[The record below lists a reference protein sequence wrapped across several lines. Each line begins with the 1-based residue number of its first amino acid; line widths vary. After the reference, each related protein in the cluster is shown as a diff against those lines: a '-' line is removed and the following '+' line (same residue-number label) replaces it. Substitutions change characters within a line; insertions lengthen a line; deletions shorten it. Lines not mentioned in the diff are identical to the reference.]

1 MSVYQRKSDSLWIA
15 AWYESSKKKTRAFK
29 EEQTARAFDA
39 ERLAA
44 LQDDATRLTLGEVT
58 ATFFRSRQEFH
69 AVTKD
74 TILWLITGRENT
86 EGKHNEGPAEFM
98 CDKYA
103 DTLTRQDLEG
113 MRESCRFRGASN
125 NTINKYQAYIHAIL
139 SWGVEQELV
148 QRNPWR
154 DFKRLPVK
162 RHPILTSLN
171 DIQKVYLAA
180 PEWLQWA
187 IKTAY
192 ALTIRPGQSELFGL
206 HWASF
211 DWGRGTVQVQQGK
224 SKRLKAVY
232 PPHSY
237 LAEARQRYEDDT
249 RSGIVFVC
257 HRNGKHVTS
266 YRTAW
271 EMAVS
276 RAGISSFPM
285 YHIRHVAVSEALAH
299 GADLAAVAAQAG
311 HSSIA
316 TTTTFYAHVIAGAQQ
331 KAAALL
337 PSLDI
342 SPDQV
347 QYRYSSGTVKNEET
361 DGRS

>member
-1 MSVYQRKSDSLWIA
+1 MSVYQRKSDSLWIV
-15 AWYESSKKKTRAFK
+15 AWYESGKKKTRAFK
-29 EEQTARAFDA
+29 GEQTARAFDA
-39 ERLAA
+39 ERLSA
-44 LQDDATRLTLGEVT
+44 LQGDSARLTLGEAA
-58 ATFFRSRQEFH
+58 ATFFRSRPEFH
-69 AVTKD
+69 PVTKD

-86 EGKHNEGPAEFM
+86 EGQHSEGPAEFM

-103 DTLTRQDLEG
+103 DTLTRQDLER
-113 MRESCRFRGASN
+113 MRESFRFRGVGN

-139 SWGVEQELV
+139 SWSVEQELV

-162 RHPILTSLN
+162 RQPVLTSLE
-171 DIQKVYLAA
+171 DIQKVYMAS

-192 ALTIRPGQSELFGL
+192 ALTIRPGQAELFGL
-206 HWASF
+206 KWASF
-211 DWGRGTVQVQQGK
+211 DWRREAVQVQQGK
-224 SKRLKAVY
+224 SKRFKAVY
-232 PPHSY
+232 PPRSY

-249 RSGIVFVC
+249 RKGIAFVC
-257 HRNGKHVTS
+257 HREGKHVAS

-276 RAGISSFPM
+276 RAGVPHFPM
-285 YHIRHVAVSEALAH
+285 YHIRHVSVSEALAH

-311 HSSIA
+311 HSSIT

-342 SPDQV
+342 SI
-347 QYRYSSGTVKNEET
+347 E
-361 DGRS
+361 